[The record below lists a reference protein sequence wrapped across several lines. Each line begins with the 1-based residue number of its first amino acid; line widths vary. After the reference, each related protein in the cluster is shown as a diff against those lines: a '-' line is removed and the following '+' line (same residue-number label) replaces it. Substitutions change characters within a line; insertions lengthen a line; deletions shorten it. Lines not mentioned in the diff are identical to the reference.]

1 MPIDITKI
9 NNIII
14 KKGLSYSDLAEKSGI
29 SRTQISRIINSKNT
43 RCRTKTISKLIKALD
58 IDYEDICKKGSE

>member
-14 KKGLSYSDLAEKSGI
+14 KKGLSYSDLAKKSGI
-29 SRTQISRIINSKNT
+29 SRTQISRIINSKNP

>member
-29 SRTQISRIINSKNT
+29 SRTQISRIINSKNP

>member
-14 KKGLSYSDLAEKSGI
+14 KKGFSYSDLAKKSGI
-29 SRTQISRIINSKNT
+29 SRTQISRIINSNKNT
-43 RCRTKTISKLIKALD
+43 KSNLKTIGKISNALGVDYKEIIK
-58 IDYEDICKKGSE
+58 EE